1 MGLEI
6 GWARLNN
13 WSVDVKRAWLR
24 VLTRFRFTNRSRNLL
39 QVLLWTF
46 LGFCVPGSGQTVST
60 GALTGEVLDPSG
72 RAIVGAT
79 VEAQNPDI
87 AVTRSTLS

>member
-60 GALTGEVLDPSG
+60 GAL
-72 RAIVGAT
+72 
-79 VEAQNPDI
+79 
-87 AVTRSTLS
+87 